1 MMMIVT
7 TTSIDHTNSRMAV
20 SRFLSMSSPFLVFA
34 FSCKDATRAFIAS
47 SSAINFRS
55 AAEAATVAFLGAS
68 RTTEAFFAK
77 PSVAKVYFK

>member
-1 MMMIVT
+1 MLVI
-7 TTSIDHTNSRMAV
+7 TSIDHTNTRMAV
-20 SRFLSMSSPFLVFA
+20 SRILSLSSPFLVFA
-34 FSCKDATRAFIAS
+34 FSCKDATRAFMVS
-47 SSAINFRS
+47 SSAISFRS